1 MTDRILTRQEM
12 VLLHLMEYVNVTVN
26 EYAMPFALT
35 QDGIGAAVGISR
47 SHAAT
52 VVGIL
57 ENCGMVAWVSAHPKG
72 TTVRRRTYYLLPRGI
87 ERARELRE
95 SLAREG
101 LSVDDVIRRP
111 GACGN
116 GSQNVVRAVSEFER
130 ALRAAESLRDE
141 GDPAMMRTAIMHASM
156 AIASL
161 SREVA

>member
-26 EYAMPFALT
+26 EYTMPFALT

-57 ENCGMVAWVSAHPKG
+57 EDKGLVAWVPTHPKG
-72 TTVRRRTYYLLPRGI
+72 ATVRRRTYYLLPRGI

-116 GSQNVVRAVSEFER
+116 GSPNVVRAVSEFER
-130 ALRAAESLRDE
+130 ALMAAESLRDE
-141 GDPAMMRTAIMHASM
+141 GDPAMTRTAIMHASM